1 MSVETQE
8 YEHRGYN
15 IVVTNK
21 PPIFQAAIYATE
33 PGMADIDWTTKPIE
47 AINVRGAEIEARSR
61 ICR

>member
-47 AINVRGAEIEARSR
+47 AINV
-61 ICR
+61 